1 MALEANRGCSSMN
14 KSHLKEVEM
23 DRLNH
28 RCSASAALAAMLA
41 GLLVWPLVSLAVP
54 GRLQPTP
61 ANTNSP
67 SVTGSALAVQA
78 TSLGSDGTATTTTVS
93 DTGSLGDANDARD
106 ASQLTASVP
115 SMLTAET
122 PSSATISWSNQVD
135 SSASVTNLNVTVGGV
150 VITATSVLTMVSS
163 AQGPNSAITM
173 IDNLAVNGTPVSIT
187 GKKNQTVAIP
197 GGQLTINETTN
208 NAGAMTVNGL
218 HIIEN
223 GVADVVIASATAGI
237 S

>member
-1 MALEANRGCSSMN
+1 
-14 KSHLKEVEM
+14 M

-28 RCSASAALAAMLA
+28 RCSASAALAAMLV
-41 GLLVWPLVSLAVP
+41 GLLVWPPVSLAVP

-61 ANTNSP
+61 GNTNSP

-78 TSLGSDGTATTTTVS
+78 TSLGSGGTATTTTVS
-93 DTGSLGDANDARD
+93 DTGSLGGANDARD

-122 PSSATISWSNQVD
+122 PSSATISWSNEVD

-163 AQGPNSAITM
+163 AQGPNSGITM

-197 GGQLTINETTN
+197 GGRLTINETTN

>member
-1 MALEANRGCSSMN
+1 MN
-14 KSHLKEVEM
+14 
-23 DRLNH
+23 RLNH
-28 RCSASAALAAMLA
+28 RCSASAALAVMLA
-41 GLLVWPLVSLAVP
+41 GLLVWPVVSLAVP
-54 GRLQPTP
+54 GGLPPTP
-61 ANTNSP
+61 ATSTSP
-67 SVTGSALAVQA
+67 TVTGNATAVQA
-78 TSLGSDGTATTTTVS
+78 TTFGSQGTATTTIVADS
-93 DTGSLGDANDARD
+93 GSLGGANDARD

-122 PSSATISWSNQVD
+122 PSSATISWSNEVD

-163 AQGPNSAITM
+163 AQGPNSGITM

-237 S
+237 A

>member
-1 MALEANRGCSSMN
+1 
-14 KSHLKEVEM
+14 
-23 DRLNH
+23 
-28 RCSASAALAAMLA
+28 MLV

-61 ANTNSP
+61 TSNNSP
-67 SVTGSALAVQA
+67 SVTGSAQAIQA
-78 TSLGSDGTATTTTVS
+78 TSLGSDGTATTTIVS
-93 DTGSLGDANDARD
+93 DTGALSGANDARD

-122 PSSATISWSNQVD
+122 PSSAAISWSNEVD

-150 VITATSVLTMVSS
+150 VITATSVLTMVTS
-163 AQGPNSAITM
+163 AQGPNSPITM
-173 IDNLAVNGTPVSIT
+173 IDGLAVNGTPISVT

-197 GGQLTINETTN
+197 GGQLIINETTN
-208 NAGAMTVNGL
+208 SAGAMTVNGL